1 MKLNSIFSRY
11 LLREM
16 LPPFCISVMFFSFIF
31 LLTRIL
37 DITNMIVNY
46 KIGVSAVFLMIVYTM
61 PYFLVFVIPM
71 SVMMTVLLTLLRL
84 SDDNEIIA
92 LKAGGISL
100 YRLLPPVFMF
110 CLMGCLL
117 TGFMSICGLPWG
129 KLSLKALTVEV
140 ATSNLNIGL
149 KERTFNDSFK
159 GVMLYVNKVDM
170 KDKTLKDVF
179 IEDRR
184 SKNLVITIVSPEGYL
199 AGEPGKAVFHLRLS
213 NGIINQVDIE
223 KRSVNSIR
231 FDTYTVNLDLQKAL
245 DAVKGGPK
253 DEKEMSL
260 AELIWYL
267 EEDRERDGQYYE
279 TLLEFHKKFSIPFA
293 CFSLGLLAVP
303 LGVQSSRSAKRS
315 FSLGL
320 GLGFFLFYYLLLSAG
335 LVFGEAGVYPPLIGM
350 WVPNIV
356 TGAAGLYLLIRTVND
371 RPVQF
376 EFLRNTMRWI
386 KSRFIHK

>member
-16 LPPFCISVMFFSFIF
+16 LPPFYISVMFFSFIF

-71 SVMMTVLLTLLRL
+71 SVMMTVLLTFLRL

-92 LKAGGISL
+92 LKAGGISI

-117 TGFMSICGLPWG
+117 TAFMSICGLPWG
-129 KLSLKALTVEV
+129 KLSLKALTVKV
-140 ATSNLNIGL
+140 AASNINIGL

-184 SKNLVITIVSPEGYL
+184 SKNLVITIISPEGQL
-199 AGEPGKAVFHLRLS
+199 ASEPGKAVFHLRLS
-213 NGIINQVDIE
+213 KGIINQVDIE

-245 DAVKGGPK
+245 DTAKGDRKTKG
-253 DEKEMSL
+253 DESCR
-260 AELIWYL
+260 A
-267 EEDRERDGQYYE
+267 D
-279 TLLEFHKKFSIPFA
+279 
-293 CFSLGLLAVP
+293 
-303 LGVQSSRSAKRS
+303 
-315 FSLGL
+315 
-320 GLGFFLFYYLLLSAG
+320 
-335 LVFGEAGVYPPLIGM
+335 LVFRRGQGE
-350 WVPNIV
+350 
-356 TGAAGLYLLIRTVND
+356 R
-371 RPVQF
+371 
-376 EFLRNTMRWI
+376 
-386 KSRFIHK
+386 